1 MEPEQKI
8 ERLQKALDRDG
19 GHDWPHVVDLLEKG
33 DCQIFDSDQ
42 GVWITEIKNAPKG
55 KALNVWLV
63 AGSLPGVMELQPEVE
78 AFAMAVRDADTLA
91 RLCARILAGGPH
103 QVHEALEL
111 ARLVER
117 PAVAKGAGR
126 G

>member
-1 MEPEQKI
+1 MEPEPKI
-8 ERLQKALDRDG
+8 ERMQKALDRDG

-78 AFAMAVRDADTLA
+78 AFATANGCRKLTAGVRRGWKKTAEAHGWKVVGLVIEKELT
-91 RLCARILAGGPH
+91 
-103 QVHEALEL
+103 HE
-111 ARLVER
+111 
-117 PAVAKGAGR
+117 
-126 G
+126 